1 MYLFGRNRINELLV
15 QTSNLRTDL
24 DYARKHRAAKESELS
39 ILQDAFRR
47 GVQITDELKEQI
59 AGLEARNEKLN
70 SSLLAAG
77 EKYDRLAGKYDNL
90 SNRHDMLDS
99 VLRQLRISIKLPAGK
114 K

>member
-1 MYLFGRNRINELLV
+1 MFYQKTIR
-15 QTSNLRTDL
+15 DL
-24 DYARKHRAAKESELS
+24 RAANLSLDKSRDRKESELS

-47 GVQITDELKEQI
+47 GVQITNELKEQI

-70 SSLLAAG
+70 SSLLAA
-77 EKYDRLAGKYDNL
+77 EDKYDRIAGKYDNL

-99 VLRQLRISIKLPAGK
+99 VLRQLRISINLPTGK